1 MRREKGARR
10 MRGSSRR
17 PERALVGGT
26 THSVKGNSGRRTLAE
41 RALSEYAGLPDGAE
55 GGGEMKLDLQ
65 TVALVAIAAAL
76 WVAVFEGFN
85 AF

>member
-1 MRREKGARR
+1 MTPFRNRRSQSTLACR
-10 MRGSSRR
+10 
-17 PERALVGGT
+17 T
-26 THSVKGNSGRRTLAE
+26 GRR
-41 RALSEYAGLPDGAE
+41 GW
-55 GGGEMKLDLQ
+55 EMKLDLQ

>member
-1 MRREKGARR
+1 VPAGTAPTVDRPGRRAEG
-10 MRGSSRR
+10 
-17 PERALVGGT
+17 ERAQGAPRGT
-26 THSVKGNSGRRTLAE
+26 GVLGVTLAC
-41 RALSEYAGLPDGAE
+41 RT
-55 GGGEMKLDLQ
+55 GGKGWEMKLDLQ